1 MEPIPTIGVP
11 IGAANLHQ
19 MINWLI
25 DQVNNQF
32 ANLATAGDPPVN
44 TDVPYVTQTGDALNC
59 TMGIWT
65 GEPTSY
71 AYQWQLDGAE
81 TGSNAP
87 DYTIAPDDVGKTAT
101 CVVTATNLGGSTAA
115 PRSNGLVVA

>member
-1 MEPIPTIGVP
+1 MEPIPTISTP

-19 MINWLI
+19 ELNWLI
-25 DQVNNQF
+25 DQINVRFQ
-32 ANLATAGDPPVN
+32 NLPPVN
-44 TDVPYVTQTGDALNC
+44 TTVPYVSQTGIVLNC
-59 TMGIWT
+59 TMGTWS

-81 TGSNAP
+81 IGSDAP
-87 DYTIAPDDVGKTAT
+87 DYTTSPGEVGKTAT

-115 PRSNGLVVA
+115 PPSNGVVVA